1 MNSWLRT
8 IFGLEEG
15 ETPAGGETFWEFSSM
30 PQGFWLAA
38 SAILLLG
45 SLAFICAL
53 YFRER
58 QLGIFQRS
66 VLALLRLGCLVLVVL
81 ILLNPRLLTE
91 IRIDRPGK
99 TVLLLDDSASMQE
112 KDKLD
117 EESFRVIARA
127 TDLDPGSQPTRS
139 EIIVAA
145 VEKKLAVADE
155 EEKSSLLEL
164 LGRNNELSF
173 FTFGSELKE
182 VGPFVNGQAPAT
194 AQGET
199 RIGDALVEVVKEFER
214 DPLAGIIVLSD
225 GRNNSGASPIRA
237 LDAISLGRR
246 VPIFTVGVG
255 IDKQPMNFVVQELS
269 IPSLIEVD
277 YPLEIDAKVLLS
289 GIQRTVKVQLHR
301 SRQDGRD
308 RKLVDAR
315 TLTPKNRMLEER
327 LRFTDRLAEKGKYRY
342 TLSIER
348 DQREIEWRDNL
359 QSAEVTAASELRRVL
374 LMAGHATN
382 EYRFLRNL
390 AIRDDGIQVS
400 CWLSSADTEYPQ
412 DGDILITE
420 LPQTSEELREYDV
433 VLMLD
438 PQPSTVTPALQ
449 DALVDFVTEQG
460 GGLAFVAGEINT
472 HALARAERFRK
483 LRALLPVELAS
494 ARAPLSG
501 RIFDKG
507 WLPTLTAR
515 GRSYPLCR
523 LSNEPVENLELW
535 QRLPPFYFWYQA
547 SRLRPGGLSLLQK
560 ESDIIAATHRL
571 GFAEVFYLGTDDFW
585 RWRAGEVGIHERFW
599 AAIIRQLSLGKQQA
613 GTRRATIETDRD
625 RYNKEE
631 DVRVNVRLVDSRRRP
646 VESAAVEIFIESGK
660 KPQAEVQPQRPG
672 ESAASAGEKI
682 RKRLTL
688 APVPGSPG
696 RYSGIFRTAEAGH
709 YQVSLGEEAR
719 SFFEI
724 VDIYAEL
731 EDLSPDFRSLEQ
743 VAESSAGRFF
753 TVSPE
758 LRELGDPGLIPD
770 ASVSEVLAR
779 RASTVWDSAMM
790 MFLFTGMLVLEWIL
804 RKLWRLN

>member
-1 MNSWLRT
+1 
-8 IFGLEEG
+8 
-15 ETPAGGETFWEFSSM
+15 M

-38 SAILLLG
+38 SAILLLA
-45 SLAFICAL
+45 SLGFIFAL
-53 YFRER
+53 YFKER
-58 QLGIFQRS
+58 QLGVFQRS

-99 TVLLLDDSASMQE
+99 TVLLLDDSASMRE

-117 EESFRVIARA
+117 EETSRIVARA
-127 TDLDPGSQPTRS
+127 TGLDPGSQPTRS
-139 EIIVAA
+139 DIIVAA
-145 VEKKLAVADE
+145 VEKKLAVENEDE
-155 EEKSSLLEL
+155 EVSLLEL
-164 LGRNNELSF
+164 LDRNNALSF

-182 VGPFVNGQAPAT
+182 VEPFVNGQVPAT

-199 RIGDALVEVVKEFER
+199 RIGDALVDVVKEFER
-214 DPLAGIIVLSD
+214 DPLASIIILSD
-225 GRNNSGASPIRA
+225 GRNNSGTSPIRA
-237 LDAISLGRR
+237 LDTLSRGRR

-255 IDKQPMNFVVQELS
+255 LDKVPMNFVVEELS
-269 IPSLIEVD
+269 MPSLIEVD

-301 SRQDGRD
+301 SREDGRD
-308 RKLVDAR
+308 RKLVDVR
-315 TLTPKNRMLEER
+315 NLTPKNRMLEER
-327 LRFTDRLAEKGKYRY
+327 LRFTDRLKEKGKYRY

-348 DQREIEWRDNL
+348 DQREIEWRDNI
-359 QSAEVTAASELRRVL
+359 QSAQVTAASELRRVL

-420 LPQTSEELREYDV
+420 LPQTSEALREYDV

-438 PQPSTVTPALQ
+438 PQPSTVTSGFQ

-472 HALARAERFRK
+472 HALSRDAKFRK

-494 ARAPLSG
+494 SQASLSG

-523 LSNEPVENLELW
+523 LSNEPVDNLELW

-547 SRLRPGGLSLLQK
+547 RKLRPGGLSLLQK
-560 ESDIIAATHRL
+560 ESDIIAATQRL
-571 GFAEVFYLGTDDFW
+571 GFAEVLYLGTDDFW
-585 RWRAGEVGIHERFW
+585 RWRAAEVGIHERFW

-625 RYNKEE
+625 RYNREE
-631 DVRVNVRLVDSRRRP
+631 DVRVSVRLVDSRRRP
-646 VESAAVEIFIESGK
+646 VESAAVEIFIEAGRKTEEDGK
-660 KPQAEVQPQRPG
+660 PRKPG
-672 ESAASAGEKI
+672 ESAAGGEKS

-696 RYSGIFRTAEAGH
+696 RYSGIFRTATAGH
-709 YQVSLGEEAR
+709 YQVSLGDEAR

-724 VDIYAEL
+724 VDIHTEL
-731 EDLSPDFRSLEQ
+731 DDLSPDFRSLEQ
-743 VAESSAGRFF
+743 VAESSGGRFF
-753 TVSPE
+753 TVSAE

-770 ASVSEVLAR
+770 ASISEVLAR

-790 MFLFTGMLVLEWIL
+790 MFLFSGMLVLEWIL